1 MSWQG
6 VAGSLIELTRD
17 FRIVWQVR
25 SGTNRNGRP
34 ASWWQAQVGC
44 FTFRL
49 EEEPGGLSVEH
60 NECIRTVQ
68 CHEATRTHLV
78 ELVRR
83 TRATDEATMRMHV
96 DTVLRRL
103 ATCKDPV

>member
-17 FRIVWQVR
+17 FRIVWSVR
-25 SGTNRNGRP
+25 SGWSDNRP
-34 ASWWQAQVGC
+34 ASWWQTQVGC

-49 EEEPGGLSVEH
+49 QESPGGLSVEH
-60 NECIRTVQ
+60 NERIRTVQ

-78 ELVRR
+78 ELVHR
-83 TRATDEATMRMHV
+83 THATDEETMRVHV

-103 ATCKDPV
+103 CQE